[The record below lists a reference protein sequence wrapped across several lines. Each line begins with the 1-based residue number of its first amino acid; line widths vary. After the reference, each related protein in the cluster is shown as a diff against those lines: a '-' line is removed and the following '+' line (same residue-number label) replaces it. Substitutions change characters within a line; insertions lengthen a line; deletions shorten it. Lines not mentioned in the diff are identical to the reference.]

1 MRRFLSILL
10 VLGMLLSVPVCG
22 VTAAA
27 ADASPAGSYRLTAV
41 VGGEGSELE
50 IISTVLDL
58 GVNYYLFLREDGTG
72 SMRFMEAELPLTW
85 DEDTLSILPFGKN
98 PRSLTL
104 PLSCADGS
112 LSIRTRAY
120 SMEFRALTE
129 DEQRQYDLNGAGSL
143 AGMAAV
149 LAMRLIGSMDGEL
162 ADNLFLALAL
172 GAMGDDPDPIPE
184 GEPSEGVVT
193 GEADGLEFA
202 VLGADRVHDAAAGDV
217 MVFWFDM
224 TNTTDELR
232 AAWELD
238 TDAAQDGA
246 ELEPV
251 YELED
256 VPELFNVNLQIIPG
270 RTLRCAAAFRY
281 DPDGGTVGLRIRPY
295 RGEGE
300 VLFYADPKAPS
311 GAPEAVGFESALT
324 IPEAWKD
331 LPEETENVRFESAE
345 LIRDE
350 ENGDLLRCC
359 IRSQLVSE
367 DGFSAHYC
375 TLFQDGVELIR
386 VWDNDEADPGGDV
399 QLIFH
404 SCRPRTDSPVYALV
418 FEEGPEGDVPVA
430 LKVVEI
436 G

>member
-129 DEQRQYDLNGAGSL
+129 DEQRQYDTNGAGSL

-149 LAMRLIGSMDGEL
+149 LAMRLLDSMDGEL

-172 GAMGDDPDPIPE
+172 GAMGVTLT
-184 GEPSEGVVT
+184 PSPRGSP
-193 GEADGLEFA
+193 
-202 VLGADRVHDAAAGDV
+202 R
-217 MVFWFDM
+217 
-224 TNTTDELR
+224 R
-232 AAWELD
+232 AW
-238 TDAAQDGA
+238 
-246 ELEPV
+246 
-251 YELED
+251 
-256 VPELFNVNLQIIPG
+256 
-270 RTLRCAAAFRY
+270 
-281 DPDGGTVGLRIRPY
+281 
-295 RGEGE
+295 
-300 VLFYADPKAPS
+300 
-311 GAPEAVGFESALT
+311 
-324 IPEAWKD
+324 
-331 LPEETENVRFESAE
+331 
-345 LIRDE
+345 
-350 ENGDLLRCC
+350 
-359 IRSQLVSE
+359 
-367 DGFSAHYC
+367 
-375 TLFQDGVELIR
+375 
-386 VWDNDEADPGGDV
+386 
-399 QLIFH
+399 
-404 SCRPRTDSPVYALV
+404 
-418 FEEGPEGDVPVA
+418 
-430 LKVVEI
+430 
-436 G
+436 